1 MTHVLTLI
9 DDPARAGLS
18 PAHVETARAALALAG
33 AEPGA
38 PDWLAEGL
46 ACDLP
51 LDPAGH
57 GAEALEATVREAL
70 GRAPLDLAVQPL
82 AGRRKALLVADM
94 ESTMIGQ
101 EMIDELGELVGKR
114 AEIAAVTE
122 RTMRGEL
129 DFEASLAA
137 RVALL
142 AGLPESVLAETA
154 ERMTLNPGAETL
166 VATLRRAG
174 VTCALVSGGFT
185 VFAAPIAARL
195 GFDVMRANHLAI
207 ESGRLAGRVEPPIL
221 GREAKL
227 TALREL
233 CGSLGIDS
241 DAAAAIGDGANDL
254 AMLGTA
260 GLGVAYR
267 AKPLVRRQARFRLDH
282 GDLTGLLFLQGYR
295 AEEMAA
301 G

>member
-18 PAHVETARAALALAG
+18 AAHVETARAALALAG
-33 AEPGA
+33 AAPGA
-38 PDWLAEGL
+38 PDWLAEAI

-51 LDPAGH
+51 LDPAGREP
-57 GAEALEATVREAL
+57 GALEAAVREAL
-70 GRAPLDLAVQPL
+70 GRAPLDLALQPG

-94 ESTMIGQ
+94 ESTVIGQ

-122 RTMRGEL
+122 RAMRGEL
-129 DFEASLAA
+129 DFEAALAA

-142 AGLPESVLAETA
+142 AGLPESVLAEVSA
-154 ERMTLNPGAETL
+154 RMTLNPGAGAL

-185 VFAAPIAARL
+185 VFVEPIARRL
-195 GFDVMRANHLAI
+195 GFDVMRGNRLEI
-207 ESGRLAGRVEPPIL
+207 REGRLSGRVEPPVL

-227 TALREL
+227 AALQEL
-233 CGSLGIDS
+233 SAGLGIGPE
-241 DAAAAIGDGANDL
+241 AAAAIGDGANDL
-254 AMLGTA
+254 AMLQAA

-267 AKPLVRRQARFRLDH
+267 AKPVVRQAARFRLDH
-282 GDLTGLLFLQGYR
+282 GDLTGLLYLQGYR
-295 AEEMAA
+295 AAEMVA

>member
-18 PAHVETARAALALAG
+18 AAHVETARAALALAG

-51 LDPAGH
+51 LDPAGCP
-57 GAEALEATVREAL
+57 AETLESAVREAL
-70 GRAPLDLAVQPL
+70 GRAPLDVAVQPQ

-94 ESTMIGQ
+94 ESTVIGQ

-129 DFEASLAA
+129 DFEGSLTA

-142 AGLPESVLAETA
+142 AGLPESVLAETGL
-154 ERMTLNPGAETL
+154 RMTLNPGAEVL

-185 VFAAPIAARL
+185 VFAEPIAARL
-195 GFDVMRANHLAI
+195 GFDVMRANRLAI
-207 ESGRLAGRVEPPIL
+207 DGGRLAGAVEPPIL

-233 CGSLGIDS
+233 CGALGIDTA
-241 DAAAAIGDGANDL
+241 AAAAIGDGANDL
-254 AMLGTA
+254 AMLGAA

-282 GDLTGLLFLQGYR
+282 GDLTGLLYLQGYR
-295 AEEMAA
+295 AEEFA
-301 G
+301 GS